1 MYNNAKTWSSRP
13 SDLLALSDPY
23 VRYCLDEAVSYFGNM
38 VESELNQCEGSGN
51 DLLRNRQ
58 RVFDKY
64 FKTPESAPTPG
75 LYADPALMFGGAKA

>member
-1 MYNNAKTWSSRP
+1 
-13 SDLLALSDPY
+13 
-23 VRYCLDEAVSYFGNM
+23 M